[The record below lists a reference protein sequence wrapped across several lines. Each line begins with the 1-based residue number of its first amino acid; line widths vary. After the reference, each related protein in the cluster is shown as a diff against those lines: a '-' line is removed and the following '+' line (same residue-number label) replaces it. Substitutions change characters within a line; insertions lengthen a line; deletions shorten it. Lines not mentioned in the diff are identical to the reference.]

1 MVRIDKIISVTAGR
15 FHCWVESPVGIIRK
29 PNAAVPQDLWD
40 IFEGRKEVPKIKVV
54 EASIK
59 SVELLPVL
67 PGEIKWWQKLWLK
80 IKNYVK
86 RYLQKN

>member
-40 IFEGRKEVPKIKVV
+40 IFEGRKEVPKIKV
-54 EASIK
+54 ADIK
-59 SVELLPVL
+59 RL
-67 PGEIKWWQKLWLK
+67 PGGIKQCEMEKQNLSQAL
-80 IKNYVK
+80 VECQFK
-86 RYLQKN
+86 RK

>member
-40 IFEGRKEVPKIKVV
+40 IFEGRKEVPKIKV
-54 EASIK
+54 ADIK
-59 SVELLPVL
+59 RL
-67 PGEIKWWQKLWLK
+67 PGGNKTMRDGKAKSKSGIGRMP
-80 IKNYVK
+80 I
-86 RYLQKN
+86 